1 MRLRAGGRLPHLR
14 VQECKLLLGPKAA
27 IFLAAAITL
36 SACGP
41 GAKRGAIGAMSVQPP
56 ATAWAPEPLP
66 LRTPQLPPLP
76 PPVTTGPAD
85 ELIAQAENQYA
96 AGLADYRAGNLEKA
110 RQEFDRALGILLE
123 SKVDIE
129 TDERLSAEFDK
140 LVDDIHGVE
149 LAAIERG
156 DTLSEHKYEAPPI
169 ESFAGLTFPVDP
181 KVKQQVQQEIKSVRS
196 DLPLISNDLVDGFI
210 TLFQKHA
217 RHYMQMVLER
227 RGIYEQMISEE
238 LRKEGLPQDLIYLA
252 AGESA
257 FNPFALSNK
266 GAKGIWQ
273 FMLGTGSLYGLKR
286 NRWVDEREDPAKS
299 THAAARHLKELYQTF
314 GDWYLVMAAYD
325 SGPVTVQRAIER
337 TGYADFWALR
347 KLHALPLETENYVPI
362 FIATALI
369 AKDPKA
375 YGFDVPSNQLV
386 GAEQVTVAAP
396 TDLRLVAQLTDRPVE
411 DLIRLNPS
419 LLRWTTPAND
429 SSFVL
434 NLPAGTK
441 ETFERAIAAIPPDKR
456 IWWRAH
462 KVEQGETLSAIARK
476 YRISTAALAQANHMD
491 ADGTLAEGAHVVL
504 PLAAGDEGSLARV
517 RERAPRRLYH
527 YRVRP
532 GDTIELVADRFDVAA
547 YQIRR
552 WNNLRSARLTP
563 GKTLKVYSA
572 GRSGTSS
579 HSRRATQH
587 GTTARKGKSP
597 AARTRQSSGT
607 KTSSKESGRGPVA
620 AR

>member
-1 MRLRAGGRLPHLR
+1 
-14 VQECKLLLGPKAA
+14 
-27 IFLAAAITL
+27 
-36 SACGP
+36 
-41 GAKRGAIGAMSVQPP
+41 VQPP
-56 ATAWAPEPLP
+56 AAAWAPEPLP

-76 PPVTTGPAD
+76 PRAATGPAD
-85 ELIAQAENQYA
+85 ELIGQAESQYKT
-96 AGLADYRAGNLEKA
+96 GLADYRAGNLEKA

-123 SKVDIE
+123 SKLDVE
-129 TDERLSAEFDK
+129 TDEQLSAEFDK

-217 RHYMQMVLER
+217 RHFMQTVLER
-227 RGIYEQMISEE
+227 RPIYEQMISEE

-257 FNPFALSNK
+257 FNPFALSHA

-314 GDWYLVMAAYD
+314 GDWYLAMAAYD

-337 TGYADFWALR
+337 TGYADFWTLR

-375 YGFDVPSNQLV
+375 YGFEVPANQPL
-386 GAEQVTVAAP
+386 ATEQATVAAP
-396 TDLRLVAQLTDRPVE
+396 TDLRLVAQLIDRPVE

-419 LLRWTTPAND
+419 LQRWTTPAND
-429 SSFVL
+429 RSFVL
-434 NLPAGTK
+434 NLPGGTK

-462 KVEQGETLSAIARK
+462 KVEQGETLAAIARK
-476 YRISTAALAQANHMD
+476 YRISTVALAQANRMD
-491 ADGTLAEGAHVVL
+491 AGATPAEGARVVL
-504 PLAAGDEGSLARV
+504 PLASGDEGSLARV
-517 RERAPRRLYH
+517 RERGPRRLYQ

-572 GRSGTSS
+572 GRGGASS
-579 HSRRATQH
+579 RRRRATQH
-587 GTTARKGKSP
+587 GATAHRAKST
-597 AARTRQSSGT
+597 AARTRRSSGT
-607 KTSSKESGRGPVA
+607 ETRPKEATRGPVA

>member
-1 MRLRAGGRLPHLR
+1 
-14 VQECKLLLGPKAA
+14 
-27 IFLAAAITL
+27 
-36 SACGP
+36 
-41 GAKRGAIGAMSVQPP
+41 
-56 ATAWAPEPLP
+56 
-66 LRTPQLPPLP
+66 
-76 PPVTTGPAD
+76 
-85 ELIAQAENQYA
+85 
-96 AGLADYRAGNLEKA
+96 
-110 RQEFDRALGILLE
+110 
-123 SKVDIE
+123 
-129 TDERLSAEFDK
+129 
-140 LVDDIHGVE
+140 
-149 LAAIERG
+149 
-156 DTLSEHKYEAPPI
+156 
-169 ESFAGLTFPVDP
+169 
-181 KVKQQVQQEIKSVRS
+181 
-196 DLPLISNDLVDGFI
+196 
-210 TLFQKHA
+210 
-217 RHYMQMVLER
+217 
-227 RGIYEQMISEE
+227 
-238 LRKEGLPQDLIYLA
+238 
-252 AGESA
+252 
-257 FNPFALSNK
+257 
-266 GAKGIWQ
+266 
-273 FMLGTGSLYGLKR
+273 MLGTGSLYGLKR

-325 SGPVTVQRAIER
+325 SGPFTVQRAIER
-337 TGYADFWALR
+337 TGYADFWTLR
-347 KLHALPLETENYVPI
+347 KLHALPRETENYVPI

-375 YGFDVPSNQLV
+375 YGFDLPSNQPL
-386 GAEQVTVAAP
+386 AIERVTVAAP
-396 TDLRLVAQLTDRPVE
+396 TDLRLVAQLIDRPVE

-419 LLRWTTPAND
+419 LQRWTTPAND
-429 SSFVL
+429 PSFVF
-434 NLPAGTK
+434 NLPGGTK

-476 YRISTAALAQANHMD
+476 YRISTAALAQANHLH
-491 ADGTLAEGAHVVL
+491 ADEALAEGAHVVL

-517 RERAPRRLYH
+517 RERGPRRLYH

-572 GRSGTSS
+572 GRGGSS
-579 HSRRATQH
+579 SRGRRATPH

-597 AARTRQSSGT
+597 VARTRQSSGT

>member
-1 MRLRAGGRLPHLR
+1 
-14 VQECKLLLGPKAA
+14 
-27 IFLAAAITL
+27 
-36 SACGP
+36 
-41 GAKRGAIGAMSVQPP
+41 MSVQPP

-238 LRKEGLPQDLIYLA
+238 LRKAGLPQDLIYLA

-299 THAAARHLKELYQTF
+299 TRAAARHLKELYQTF
-314 GDWYLVMAAYD
+314 GDWYLAMAAYD

-476 YRISTAALAQANHMD
+476 YRISTAALAQANRMD
-491 ADGTLAEGAHVVL
+491 ASETPAEGTHVVL

-579 HSRRATQH
+579 RSRRATQH

-597 AARTRQSSGT
+597 AARTRQSSGA
-607 KTSSKESGRGPVA
+607 KTLPREAGRPVA

>member
-1 MRLRAGGRLPHLR
+1 VR
-14 VQECKLLLGPKAA
+14 ECKLLLGSKPA

-41 GAKRGAIGAMSVQPP
+41 GARRGAISVQPP
-56 ATAWAPEPLP
+56 AAAWAPEPLP

-76 PPVTTGPAD
+76 LRAATGPAD
-85 ELIAQAENQYA
+85 ELIGQAESQYKT
-96 AGLADYRAGNLEKA
+96 GLADYRAGNLEKA

-123 SKVDIE
+123 SKLDVE
-129 TDERLSAEFDK
+129 TDEQLSAEFDK

-217 RHYMQMVLER
+217 RHFMQTVLER
-227 RGIYEQMISEE
+227 RPIYEQMISEE

-257 FNPFALSNK
+257 FNPFALSHA

-314 GDWYLVMAAYD
+314 GDWYLAMAAYD

-337 TGYADFWALR
+337 TGYADFWTLR

-375 YGFDVPSNQLV
+375 YGFEVPANQPL
-386 GAEQVTVAAP
+386 ATEQATVAAP
-396 TDLRLVAQLTDRPVE
+396 TDLRLVAQLIDRPVE

-419 LLRWTTPAND
+419 LQRWTTPAND
-429 SSFVL
+429 PSFVL
-434 NLPAGTK
+434 NLPGGTK

-462 KVEQGETLSAIARK
+462 KVEQGETLAAIARK
-476 YRISTAALAQANHMD
+476 YRISTVALAQANRMD
-491 ADGTLAEGAHVVL
+491 AGATPAEGARVVL
-504 PLAAGDEGSLARV
+504 PLASGDEGSLARV
-517 RERAPRRLYH
+517 RERGPRRLYQ

-572 GRSGTSS
+572 GRGGASS
-579 HSRRATQH
+579 RRRRATQH
-587 GTTARKGKSP
+587 GATAHRAKST
-597 AARTRQSSGT
+597 AARTRRSSGT
-607 KTSSKESGRGPVA
+607 ETRPKEATRGPVA

>member
-1 MRLRAGGRLPHLR
+1 M
-14 VQECKLLLGPKAA
+14 LGPKAA

-41 GAKRGAIGAMSVQPP
+41 GARRGAISVQPP
-56 ATAWAPEPLP
+56 AAAWAPEPLP

-76 PPVTTGPAD
+76 PRAATGPAD
-85 ELIAQAENQYA
+85 ELIGQAESQYKT
-96 AGLADYRAGNLEKA
+96 GLADYRAGNLEKA

-123 SKVDIE
+123 SKLDVE
-129 TDERLSAEFDK
+129 TDEQLSAEFDK

-217 RHYMQMVLER
+217 RHFMQTVLER
-227 RGIYEQMISEE
+227 RPIYEQMISEE

-257 FNPFALSNK
+257 FNPFALSHA

-314 GDWYLVMAAYD
+314 GDWYLAMAAYD

-337 TGYADFWALR
+337 TGYADFWTLR

-375 YGFDVPSNQLV
+375 YGFEVPANQPL
-386 GAEQVTVAAP
+386 ATEQATVAAP
-396 TDLRLVAQLTDRPVE
+396 TDLRLVAQLIDRPVE

-419 LLRWTTPAND
+419 LQRWTTPAND
-429 SSFVL
+429 RSFVL
-434 NLPAGTK
+434 NLPGGTK

-462 KVEQGETLSAIARK
+462 KVEQGETLAAIARK
-476 YRISTAALAQANHMD
+476 YRISTVALAQANRMD
-491 ADGTLAEGAHVVL
+491 AGATPAEGARVVL
-504 PLAAGDEGSLARV
+504 PLASGDEGSLARV
-517 RERAPRRLYH
+517 RERGPRRLYQ

-572 GRSGTSS
+572 GRGGASS
-579 HSRRATQH
+579 RSRRATQH
-587 GTTARKGKSP
+587 GATAHRAKST
-597 AARTRQSSGT
+597 AARTRRRSGT
-607 KTSSKESGRGPVA
+607 ETRPIEATRGPVA

>member
-1 MRLRAGGRLPHLR
+1 
-14 VQECKLLLGPKAA
+14 LLGSKPA

-41 GAKRGAIGAMSVQPP
+41 GARRGAISVQPP
-56 ATAWAPEPLP
+56 AAAWAPEPLP

-76 PPVTTGPAD
+76 LRAATGPAD
-85 ELIAQAENQYA
+85 ELIGQAESQYKT
-96 AGLADYRAGNLEKA
+96 GLADYRAGNLEKA

-123 SKVDIE
+123 SKLDVE
-129 TDERLSAEFDK
+129 TDEQLSAEFDK

-217 RHYMQMVLER
+217 RHFMQTVLER
-227 RGIYEQMISEE
+227 RPIYEQMISEE

-257 FNPFALSNK
+257 FNPFALSHA

-314 GDWYLVMAAYD
+314 GDWYLAMAAYD

-337 TGYADFWALR
+337 TGYADFWTLR

-375 YGFDVPSNQLV
+375 YGFEVPANQPL
-386 GAEQVTVAAP
+386 ATEQATVAAP
-396 TDLRLVAQLTDRPVE
+396 TDLRLVAQLIDRPVE

-419 LLRWTTPAND
+419 LQRWTTPAND
-429 SSFVL
+429 RSFVL
-434 NLPAGTK
+434 NLPGGTK

-462 KVEQGETLSAIARK
+462 KVEQGETLAAIARK
-476 YRISTAALAQANHMD
+476 YRISTVALAQANRMD
-491 ADGTLAEGAHVVL
+491 AGATPAEGARVVL
-504 PLAAGDEGSLARV
+504 PLASGDEGSLARV
-517 RERAPRRLYH
+517 RERGPRRLYQ

-572 GRSGTSS
+572 GRGGASS
-579 HSRRATQH
+579 RRRRATQH
-587 GTTARKGKSP
+587 GATAHRAKST
-597 AARTRQSSGT
+597 AARTRRRSGT
-607 KTSSKESGRGPVA
+607 ETRPKEATRGPVA

>member
-1 MRLRAGGRLPHLR
+1 
-14 VQECKLLLGPKAA
+14 LLGSKPA

-41 GAKRGAIGAMSVQPP
+41 GARRGAISVQPP
-56 ATAWAPEPLP
+56 AAAWAPEPLP

-76 PPVTTGPAD
+76 PRASTGPAD
-85 ELIAQAENQYA
+85 ELIGQAESQYKT
-96 AGLADYRAGNLEKA
+96 GLADYRAGNLEKA

-123 SKVDIE
+123 SKLDVE
-129 TDERLSAEFDK
+129 TDEQLSAEFDK

-217 RHYMQMVLER
+217 RHFMQTVLER
-227 RGIYEQMISEE
+227 RPIYEQMISEE

-257 FNPFALSNK
+257 FNPFALSHA

-314 GDWYLVMAAYD
+314 GDWYLAMAAYD

-337 TGYADFWALR
+337 TGYADFWTLR

-375 YGFDVPSNQLV
+375 YGFEVPANQPL
-386 GAEQVTVAAP
+386 ATEQATVAAP
-396 TDLRLVAQLTDRPVE
+396 TDLRLVAQLIDRPVE

-419 LLRWTTPAND
+419 LQRWTTPAND
-429 SSFVL
+429 RSFVL
-434 NLPAGTK
+434 NLPGGTK

-462 KVEQGETLSAIARK
+462 KVEQGETLAAIARK
-476 YRISTAALAQANHMD
+476 YRISTVALAQANRMD
-491 ADGTLAEGAHVVL
+491 AGATPAEGARVVL
-504 PLAAGDEGSLARV
+504 PLASGDEGSLARV
-517 RERAPRRLYH
+517 RERGPRRLYQ

-572 GRSGTSS
+572 GRGGASS
-579 HSRRATQH
+579 RRRRATQH
-587 GTTARKGKSP
+587 GATAHRAKST
-597 AARTRQSSGT
+597 AARTRRSSGT
-607 KTSSKESGRGPVA
+607 ETRPKEATRGPVA

>member
-1 MRLRAGGRLPHLR
+1 M
-14 VQECKLLLGPKAA
+14 LGPKAA

-238 LRKEGLPQDLIYLA
+238 LRKAGLPQDLIYLA

-299 THAAARHLKELYQTF
+299 TRAAARHLKELYQTF
-314 GDWYLVMAAYD
+314 GDWYLAMAAYD

-375 YGFDVPSNQLV
+375 YGFDVPSNQLA
-386 GAEQVTVAAP
+386 GAEQVTVAGP

-429 SSFVL
+429 PSFVL

-476 YRISTAALAQANHMD
+476 YRISTAALAQANHLR
-491 ADGTLAEGAHVVL
+491 ADEALAEGAHVVL

-597 AARTRQSSGT
+597 AARTRQSSGA
-607 KTSSKESGRGPVA
+607 KTLPREAGRPVA

>member
-1 MRLRAGGRLPHLR
+1 MR
-14 VQECKLLLGPKAA
+14 ECKPLLGSKPA

-41 GAKRGAIGAMSVQPP
+41 GARRGAISVQPP
-56 ATAWAPEPLP
+56 AAAWAPEPLP

-76 PPVTTGPAD
+76 PRAATGPAD
-85 ELIAQAENQYA
+85 ELIGQAESQYKT
-96 AGLADYRAGNLEKA
+96 GLADYRAGNLEKA

-123 SKVDIE
+123 SKLDVE
-129 TDERLSAEFDK
+129 TDEQLSAEFDK

-217 RHYMQMVLER
+217 RHFMQTVLER
-227 RGIYEQMISEE
+227 RPIYEQMISEE

-257 FNPFALSNK
+257 FNPFALSHA

-314 GDWYLVMAAYD
+314 GDWYLAMAAYD

-337 TGYADFWALR
+337 TGYADFWTLR

-375 YGFDVPSNQLV
+375 YGFEVPANQPL
-386 GAEQVTVAAP
+386 ATEQATVAAP
-396 TDLRLVAQLTDRPVE
+396 TDLRLVAQLIDRPVE

-419 LLRWTTPAND
+419 LQRWTTPAND
-429 SSFVL
+429 RSFVL
-434 NLPAGTK
+434 NLPGGTK

-462 KVEQGETLSAIARK
+462 KVEQGETLAAIARK
-476 YRISTAALAQANHMD
+476 YRISTVALAQANRMD
-491 ADGTLAEGAHVVL
+491 AGATPAEGARVVL
-504 PLAAGDEGSLARV
+504 PLASGDEGSLARV
-517 RERAPRRLYH
+517 RERGPRRLYQ

-572 GRSGTSS
+572 GRGGASS
-579 HSRRATQH
+579 RSRRATQH
-587 GTTARKGKSP
+587 GATAHRAKST
-597 AARTRQSSGT
+597 AARTRRRSGT
-607 KTSSKESGRGPVA
+607 ETRPIEATRGPVA

>member
-1 MRLRAGGRLPHLR
+1 MAVCPIFS

-238 LRKEGLPQDLIYLA
+238 LRKAGLPQDLIYLA

-299 THAAARHLKELYQTF
+299 TRAAARHLKELYQTF
-314 GDWYLVMAAYD
+314 GDWYLAMAAYD

-362 FIATALI
+362 FIA
-369 AKDPKA
+369 
-375 YGFDVPSNQLV
+375 
-386 GAEQVTVAAP
+386 VTVAAP

-434 NLPAGTK
+434 NLPAGAK

-476 YRISTAALAQANHMD
+476 YRISTAALAQANHLR
-491 ADGTLAEGAHVVL
+491 ADEALAEGAHVVL

-572 GRSGTSS
+572 GKGGTSARS
-579 HSRRATQH
+579 HRATQR
-587 GTTARKGKSP
+587 GTTAHKGKSS

-607 KTSSKESGRGPVA
+607 KTLSKEAGRGPVA

>member
-1 MRLRAGGRLPHLR
+1 MRLRAGGRLPHHR

-85 ELIAQAENQYA
+85 ELIAQAKNQYA

-238 LRKEGLPQDLIYLA
+238 LRKAGLPQDLIYLA

-299 THAAARHLKELYQTF
+299 TRAAARHLKELYQTF
-314 GDWYLVMAAYD
+314 GDWYLAMAAYD

-429 SSFVL
+429 PSFVL

-476 YRISTAALAQANHMD
+476 YRISTATLAQANHRR
-491 ADGTLAEGAHVVL
+491 ADEALAEGAHVVL

-563 GKTLKVYSA
+563 CARLQTGFAGSITDEPCLCGRPGPRLVPAAPA
-572 GRSGTSS
+572 GR
-579 HSRRATQH
+579 
-587 GTTARKGKSP
+587 P
-597 AARTRQSSGT
+597 
-607 KTSSKESGRGPVA
+607 
-620 AR
+620 

>member
-1 MRLRAGGRLPHLR
+1 M
-14 VQECKLLLGPKAA
+14 LGPKAA

-238 LRKEGLPQDLIYLA
+238 LRKAGLPQDLIYLA

-299 THAAARHLKELYQTF
+299 TRAAARHLKELYQTF
-314 GDWYLVMAAYD
+314 GDWYLAMAAYD

-375 YGFDVPSNQLV
+375 YGFDVPSNQLA
-386 GAEQVTVAAP
+386 GAEQVTVAGP
-396 TDLRLVAQLTDRPVE
+396 TDLRLVAQLIDRPVE

-476 YRISTAALAQANHMD
+476 YRISTAALAQANHLR
-491 ADGTLAEGAHVVL
+491 ADEALAEGAHVVL

-579 HSRRATQH
+579 RSRRATQH

-597 AARTRQSSGT
+597 AARTRQSSGA
-607 KTSSKESGRGPVA
+607 KTLPREAGRPVA

>member
-1 MRLRAGGRLPHLR
+1 M
-14 VQECKLLLGPKAA
+14 LGPKAA

-238 LRKEGLPQDLIYLA
+238 LRKAGLPQDLIYLA

-299 THAAARHLKELYQTF
+299 TRAAARHLKELYQTF
-314 GDWYLVMAAYD
+314 GDWYLAMAAYD

-386 GAEQVTVAAP
+386 GAEQVTVAGP

-579 HSRRATQH
+579 RSRRATQH

-597 AARTRQSSGT
+597 AARTRQSSGA
-607 KTSSKESGRGPVA
+607 KTLPREAGRPVA

>member
-1 MRLRAGGRLPHLR
+1 M
-14 VQECKLLLGPKAA
+14 LGPKAA

-41 GAKRGAIGAMSVQPP
+41 GARRGAIGAMSVQPP
-56 ATAWAPEPLP
+56 TTAWAPEPLP

-123 SKVDIE
+123 SKVDVE

-217 RHYMQMVLER
+217 RHFMQTVLER
-227 RGIYEQMISEE
+227 RPIYEQMISEE

-257 FNPFALSNK
+257 FNPFALSHA

-314 GDWYLVMAAYD
+314 GDWYLAMAAYD

-337 TGYADFWALR
+337 TGYADFWTLR

-396 TDLRLVAQLTDRPVE
+396 TDLRLVAQLIDRPVE

-419 LLRWTTPAND
+419 LQRWTTPAND
-429 SSFVL
+429 PSIVF
-434 NLPAGTK
+434 NLPGGTK

-462 KVEQGETLSAIARK
+462 KVEQGETLAAIARK
-476 YRISTAALAQANHMD
+476 YRISTVALAQANRMD
-491 ADGTLAEGAHVVL
+491 AGATPAEGARVVL
-504 PLAAGDEGSLARV
+504 PLASGDEGSLARV
-517 RERAPRRLYH
+517 RERGPRRLYQ

-572 GRSGTSS
+572 GRGGASS
-579 HSRRATQH
+579 RRRRATQH
-587 GTTARKGKSP
+587 GATAHRAKST
-597 AARTRQSSGT
+597 AARTRRSSGT
-607 KTSSKESGRGPVA
+607 ETRPKEATRGPVA

>member
-1 MRLRAGGRLPHLR
+1 M
-14 VQECKLLLGPKAA
+14 LGSKPA

-41 GAKRGAIGAMSVQPP
+41 GARRGAISVQPP
-56 ATAWAPEPLP
+56 AAAWAPEPLP

-76 PPVTTGPAD
+76 PQASTGPAD
-85 ELIAQAENQYA
+85 ELIARAENQYA

-217 RHYMQMVLER
+217 RHFMQTVLER
-227 RGIYEQMISEE
+227 RPIYEQMISEE

-299 THAAARHLKELYQTF
+299 TRAAARHLKELYQTF
-314 GDWYLVMAAYD
+314 GDWYLAMAAYD

-476 YRISTAALAQANHMD
+476 YRVSTAALAQANHLR
-491 ADGTLAEGAHVVL
+491 ADEALAEGTHVVL

-572 GRSGTSS
+572 GKGGTSS
-579 HSRRATQH
+579 RSRRTTQR
-587 GTTARKGKSP
+587 GTTAHKGKSS
-597 AARTRQSSGT
+597 AARTRQSSGP
-607 KTSSKESGRGPVA
+607 KTPSKEAGRGPVA